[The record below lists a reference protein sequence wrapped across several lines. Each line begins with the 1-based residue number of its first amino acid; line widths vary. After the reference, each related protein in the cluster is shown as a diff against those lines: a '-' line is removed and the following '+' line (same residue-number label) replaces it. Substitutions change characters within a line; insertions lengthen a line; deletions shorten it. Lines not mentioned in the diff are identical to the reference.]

1 MGGPVRQK
9 QKGKGKP
16 WWCFV
21 SHNGRR
27 TSRKVGDKSAANDVA
42 GKIQAQLTLGEFEF
56 EREDTQR
63 ISTRFIP

>member
-9 QKGKGKP
+9 QKGKGKL
-16 WWCFV
+16 WWGFV

-27 TSRKVGDKSAANDVA
+27 TSRKVGDKSSANDVA
-42 GKIQAQLTLGEFEF
+42 GKVQAQLTLGEFEF

-63 ISTRFIP
+63 MPTMLIP